1 MGKIIGIDL
10 GTTNSC
16 VSVMEGG
23 KPKVIENSEGTRTTP
38 SIVGYQENGE
48 SLVGAPAK
56 RQAVTNPKDTVY
68 AVKRLIGRKFEEDE
82 VQKDIKLMPYTI
94 SKADNGDAWVEIKG
108 DKKAP
113 PQISAEILRKMKQT
127 AEDYLGEAV
136 TEAVITVPAYFNDSQ
151 RQATKDAGKIA
162 GLEVKRIINEPTA
175 AALAFGMDKKEGDRK
190 IAVYDLGGGTF
201 DVSII
206 EISSVDGEH
215 QFEVLSTN
223 GDTFLGGE
231 DFDNRI
237 IEHLAEVF
245 EKENG
250 VDLTKDMLAKQR
262 LKEAA
267 EKSKI
272 ELSSSSQTEVNLP
285 YITADASGPKHL
297 VVKLTR
303 AKLESLVA
311 DLIDRTVEPCQTAM
325 KDAGVTNGDI
335 SDVILVGGQTRM
347 PKVQD
352 KVKEIFGVE
361 ARKDVNPDEAV
372 AVGASIQAGVM
383 QGDVKDVLLLDVT
396 PLSLGIETLGS
407 VSTKLI
413 KKNTTIPTKASQVFS
428 TAEDNQSAVTIHVLQ
443 GEREM
448 ASGNKSLGQF
458 NLTDIPSAPRGTPQ
472 IEVTFDIDANGILHV
487 NAKDKATGK
496 ENKITIKANGG
507 LSEEEIKKMEEDAE
521 KHAEEDQKL
530 RELVDTKN
538 SAEAMIHS
546 VQKTMTDH
554 KDKVTDEEKNKIEA
568 AIKELEE
575 ALKTDNKEEIE
586 AKNKVLAEASQ
597 KLGEKVYADQQ
608 AQQGQAPGNEQQG
621 EQKEKTVDAEVVDA
635 EFEEVKAEDKKE
647 DNAEDKKEDK

>member
-1 MGKIIGIDL
+1 MSKIIGIDL

-16 VSVMEGG
+16 VAIMEGG
-23 KPKVIENSEGTRTTP
+23 KAKVIENAEGARTTP
-38 SIVGYQENGE
+38 SIVAYQDEGE
-48 SLVGAPAK
+48 TLVGAPAK
-56 RQAVTNPKDTVY
+56 RQAVTNPKNTLY

-82 VQKDIKLMPYTI
+82 VQKDIDLMPYTI
-94 SKADNGDAWVEIKG
+94 AKADNGDAWVEVKG
-108 DKKAP
+108 EKMAP
-113 PQISAEILRKMKQT
+113 PQISAEILRKMKKT
-127 AEDYLGEAV
+127 AEDYLGEKV

-151 RQATKDAGKIA
+151 RQATKDAGRIA

-175 AALAFGMDKKEGDRK
+175 AALAFGLDKKEGDRK

-201 DVSII
+201 DISII

-237 IEHLAEVF
+237 IDFLAEEF
-245 EKENG
+245 KKENS

-267 EKSKI
+267 EKAKI
-272 ELSSSSQTEVNLP
+272 ELSSSAQTEINLP

-303 AKLESLVA
+303 SKLESLVD
-311 DLIDRTVEPCQTAM
+311 DLIDRTTAPCQTAI
-325 KDAGVTNGDI
+325 KDSGLSASEI

-347 PKVQD
+347 PKVQE

-361 ARKDVNPDEAV
+361 ARKDINPDEAV
-372 AVGASIQAGVM
+372 AIGAAVQGGVL

-396 PLSLGIETLGS
+396 PLSLGIETLGG
-407 VSTKLI
+407 VMTKLI

-428 TAEDNQSAVTIHVLQ
+428 TAEDNQNAVTIHVLQ

-448 ASGNKSLGQF
+448 ATGNKSLGQF
-458 NLTDIPSAPRGTPQ
+458 NLTDIPAAPRGTPQ
-472 IEVTFDIDANGILHV
+472 IEVSFDIDANGILHV

-507 LSEEEIKKMEEDAE
+507 LSDEEIKKMEEDAE
-521 KHAEEDQKL
+521 RFAEDDKKL
-530 RELVDTKN
+530 KELVDAKN
-538 SAEAMIHS
+538 MAEAMIHS
-546 VQKTMTDH
+546 VEKSMKEH
-554 KDKVTDEEKNKIEA
+554 GDKLDKAEKEKIEA
-568 AIKELEE
+568 SLKDLQEAIKS
-575 ALKTDNKEEIE
+575 DNKDEIE
-586 AKNKVLAEASQ
+586 AKNKALAEASQ
-597 KLGEKVYADQQ
+597 KLGEKVYA
-608 AQQGQAPGNEQQG
+608 EQQTQQQTSESKKDG
-621 EQKEKTVDAEVVDA
+621 KEEKTVDAEVVDA
-635 EFEEVKAEDKKE
+635 DFEEVKEDQDTQAEKKSDK
-647 DNAEDKKEDK
+647 